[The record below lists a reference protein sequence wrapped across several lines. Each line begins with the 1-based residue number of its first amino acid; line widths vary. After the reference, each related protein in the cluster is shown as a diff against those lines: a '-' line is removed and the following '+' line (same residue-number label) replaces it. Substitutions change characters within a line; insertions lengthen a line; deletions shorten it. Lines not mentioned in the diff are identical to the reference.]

1 MGIEL
6 VKQESAG
13 EASNYEDDDDFEEIE
28 IEKQT
33 ADPIQEKQVKQ
44 LFKELRII
52 LQIKNIKRGDSLKY
66 ILHGERNPE
75 TNKKVTK
82 VSIDVFNKQ
91 LQSKIGLDKEVSL
104 LLAKYLIEKPNE
116 DGKIE
121 LLGDKT

>member
-1 MGIEL
+1 M
-6 VKQESAG
+6 
-13 EASNYEDDDDFEEIE
+13 
-28 IEKQT
+28 
-33 ADPIQEKQVKQ
+33 
-44 LFKELRII
+44 
-52 LQIKNIKRGDSLKY
+52 
-66 ILHGERNPE
+66 HGERNPE

-82 VSIDVFNKQ
+82 VSIDVLNKQ